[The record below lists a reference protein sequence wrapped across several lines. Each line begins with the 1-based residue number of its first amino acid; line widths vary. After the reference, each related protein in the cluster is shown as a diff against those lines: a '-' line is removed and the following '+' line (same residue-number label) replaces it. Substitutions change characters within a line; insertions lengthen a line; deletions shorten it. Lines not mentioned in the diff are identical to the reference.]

1 LKDPQQDSATQEHI
15 VTKFPQSLIPLLHE
29 LKIFLRQPIKEI
41 RSAPDWSWQQILIVH
56 AFVTA
61 LTGFCSGLANRSLHS
76 SIFGLFI
83 MPFLTAVMITI
94 STLFFYYV
102 FQIFGDRVIH
112 FRKLF
117 TVVLLAN
124 IPFFIFQIMSGLF
137 PPITLFGLGFSALLL
152 IVGLIDNF
160 QLPRKFVMK
169 LIAGIYILFFIIY
182 ASSRI
187 NDLEWGKRSNSL
199 NAPEVKLGE

>member
-1 LKDPQQDSATQEHI
+1 M
-15 VTKFPQSLIPLLHE
+15 TKLHQSLIPLLHE
-29 LKIFLRQPIKEI
+29 LKVFLKQPVKEI
-41 RSAPDWSWQQILIVH
+41 RSAPDWSWQQILTVH
-56 AFVTA
+56 V
-61 LTGFCSGLANRSLHS
+61 
-76 SIFGLFI
+76 FI
-83 MPFLTAVMITI
+83 MPFLTAIMITI
-94 STLFFYYV
+94 STLFFYYI
-102 FQIFGDRVIH
+102 FQIFGDRIIH
-112 FRKLF
+112 FRKLL

-160 QLPRKFVMK
+160 QLPRKFVIK
-169 LIAGIYILFFIIY
+169 LIAGIYVLFFIIY

-187 NDLEWGKRSNSL
+187 NDLEWGKRNNSL